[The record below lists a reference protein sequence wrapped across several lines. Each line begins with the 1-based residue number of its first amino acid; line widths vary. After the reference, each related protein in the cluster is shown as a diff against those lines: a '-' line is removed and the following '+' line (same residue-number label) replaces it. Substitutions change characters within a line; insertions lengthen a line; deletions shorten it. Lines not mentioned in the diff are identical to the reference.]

1 MYTYLADVAG
11 RTGKDGAFRSLHRGF
26 AHWSSGRLSHVEV
39 NIHHPLFCHVRC
51 KCMTPSMKQGLYKV
65 YILFRNQGGLGSIEM
80 ATFECAAGYV
90 VLCVCMWAP

>member
-1 MYTYLADVAG
+1 MYTYLADGAG

-51 KCMTPSMKQGLYKV
+51 KMTPSMKQGLYNV

-80 ATFECAAGYV
+80 ATCECAAGYV